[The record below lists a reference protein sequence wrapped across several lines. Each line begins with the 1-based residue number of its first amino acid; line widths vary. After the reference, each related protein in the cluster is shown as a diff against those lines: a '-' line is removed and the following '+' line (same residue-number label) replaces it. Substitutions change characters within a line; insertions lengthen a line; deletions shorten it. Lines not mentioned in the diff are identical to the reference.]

1 MKDNDQSLTKI
12 LFWKFTT
19 EKFIS
24 EVVLNQLIYDVSYN
38 PKNCLELILCGK
50 GFLRL
55 WNVFIN
61 DGSLKEHPQRFL
73 KGKQEKEKGREGEGR
88 RRRETA
94 GKELGKREEKKKKE

>member
-73 KGKQEKEKGREGEGR
+73 KGKQEKEKSFIKSVFLKINR
-88 RRRETA
+88 
-94 GKELGKREEKKKKE
+94 LCLL